1 LKSLHVPGK
10 PDRGTYE
17 LGDQAL
23 HKAIIGMACLIAL
36 LVSACSGRDPVVSRL
51 EGAEPQRLSFGAPS
65 EVQQAFTSQ
74 MQACWF
80 SGPSAPLEGYEYDAR
95 PVIMDTAN
103 GPAELRQIRIK
114 SGREE
119 QSFIVQFFPFNN
131 NTLISTRNLSLPIEL
146 ATRLKRDVETWIFG
160 RSACEAA
167 PGSASAV
174 SPGLLPQTSSAGSR
188 QTPPG
193 GWGTS
198 QEPTPGTVNRY

>member
-1 LKSLHVPGK
+1 M
-10 PDRGTYE
+10 R
-17 LGDQAL
+17 
-23 HKAIIGMACLIAL
+23 KAIIGIACLIAL
-36 LVSACSGRDPVVSRL
+36 LVSACSGRDPVVARL
-51 EGAEPQRLSFGAPS
+51 EGAEPQRLSFGPPS

-80 SGPSAPLEGYEYDAR
+80 NGPSAPLEGYQYDAR

-114 SGREE
+114 ADREE

-146 ATRLKRDVETWIFG
+146 ATRLKHDVETWIFG
-160 RSACEAA
+160 RSACEEA
-167 PGSASAV
+167 PSSASAV
-174 SPGLLPQTSSAGSR
+174 SPGLIPQTSSTGSR
-188 QTPPG
+188 QKSPG

-198 QEPTPGTVNRY
+198 QEPAPGTVNRY

>member
-1 LKSLHVPGK
+1 LKSLNAPGK
-10 PDRGTYE
+10 PALGTFE
-17 LGDQAL
+17 LGDRAL
-23 HKAIIGMACLIAL
+23 RKAIIGTACLIAL
-36 LVSACSGRDPVVSRL
+36 SVSACSGRDPVVSRL

-131 NTLISTRNLSLPIEL
+131 NTLISTRNLSLPVPL
-146 ATRLKRDVETWIFG
+146 AARLKRDVETWIFG
-160 RSACEAA
+160 RSACEGP
-167 PGSASAV
+167 PGSESAA
-174 SPGLLPQTSSAGSR
+174 SPGLLPQTSSAISQ
-188 QTPPG
+188 QTSPG
-193 GWGTS
+193 GWSASPEQTS
-198 QEPTPGTVNRY
+198 ATVNRY

>member
-1 LKSLHVPGK
+1 MNAPSKPG
-10 PDRGTYE
+10 RGTSE

-23 HKAIIGMACLIAL
+23 RKAIIGIACLIASF
-36 LVSACSGRDPVVSRL
+36 VSACSGQDPVVSRL

-80 SGPSAPLEGYEYDAR
+80 NGPSAPLEGYQYDAR

-114 SGREE
+114 AGREE
-119 QSFIVQFFPFNN
+119 QSFIVQFFPFND

-146 ATRLKRDVETWIFG
+146 AARLKRDVETWIFG
-160 RSACEAA
+160 RSACEGA
-167 PGSASAV
+167 PGSASVA
-174 SPGLLPQTSSAGSR
+174 SQGLVPQTSSAGSR
-188 QTPPG
+188 QTSSG

-198 QEPTPGTVNRY
+198 QEPTPGTFNRY

>member
-1 LKSLHVPGK
+1 
-10 PDRGTYE
+10 
-17 LGDQAL
+17 
-23 HKAIIGMACLIAL
+23 M
-36 LVSACSGRDPVVSRL
+36 SRL

-80 SGPSAPLEGYEYDAR
+80 SGPSAPLEGYQYDAR

-119 QSFIVQFFPFNN
+119 QSFVVQFFPFNN

-146 ATRLKRDVETWIFG
+146 ATQLKRDVETWIFG
-160 RSACEAA
+160 RSACKAA
-167 PGSASAV
+167 PGSSSAV
-174 SPGLLPQTSSAGSR
+174 SAGLLPQTSSAESR

-198 QEPTPGTVNRY
+198 QEPAPAAVNRY